1 MLEDT
6 LVVWG
11 GEFGRTSMRENRSG
25 QVMPF
30 AGRDHNPGA
39 FTIWMAGGG
48 IKPGMALGETDAM
61 GYEIVKDPVEVRDL
75 HATMLYVLGFDHRKL
90 NYSFQGLEQKLTS
103 VKPARVVAEVL
114 A

>member
-1 MLEDT
+1 
-6 LVVWG
+6 
-11 GEFGRTSMRENRSG
+11 MRENRSG

-30 AGRDHNPGA
+30 AGRDHNPCA
-39 FTIWMAGGG
+39 FTIWMAGCG

-75 HATMLYVLGFDHRKL
+75 HATILYALGFDHHKL

-103 VKPARVVAEVL
+103 VQPARVVAEGL
-114 A
+114 AGFR

>member
-1 MLEDT
+1 MQ
-6 LVVWG
+6 
-11 GEFGRTSMRENRSG
+11 FI
-25 QVMPF
+25 
-30 AGRDHNPGA
+30 GRDHNPGA

-48 IKPGMALGETDAM
+48 IKPGMCYGETDAM

-75 HATMLYVLGFDHRKL
+75 HATMLYALGFDHHKL

>member
-1 MLEDT
+1 

-11 GEFGRTSMRENRSG
+11 GEFGRTSMRENRNG
-25 QVMPF
+25 QVMQF
-30 AGRDHNPGA
+30 IGRDHNPGA

-48 IKPGMALGETDAM
+48 IKPGMSHGETDAM
-61 GYEIVKDPVEVRDL
+61 GYEIAKDPVEIRDL
-75 HATMLYVLGFDHRKL
+75 HATILYNMGFDHHKL